1 MKVTREVGFDDLK
14 VVGTMSKDPARN
26 WLWVLV
32 GNSVRLLDLDTMNAM
47 PAYKTSDEAT
57 NIAHNALDNSTVIAL
72 RGGVFHRYHTTDEAE
87 LIEVD
92 HWVNEGQRVY
102 WTTFDSQTGDLLTV
116 GASGDVL
123 TWKPRPLLQTEFDA
137 QSASPTTEGIRSFQ
151 IIPSTPGQWPAL
163 VGDHNGTLFRLETR
177 NSSRTDL
184 RFDRDAFRKFAVID
198 EHRLVLANEESGQ
211 NIFDQRSNAFTKL
224 PIPFSNGNF
233 FVLADQWL
241 ADTDLSSNRIRL
253 VDLNDS
259 KNIITLPA
267 YNPTCAC
274 IAPRNQRVFW
284 NNNNSVMVRSL
295 NENSEEKLLE
305 TFSRN
310 PWHLRVS
317 PDESLLAIG
326 LSDREIYLWD
336 WRANKRVGPVMMH
349 EGQVYAVA
357 FSPGGRTLLT
367 VDDSATLR
375 FWNITTGQQ
384 VSQTNLGITPG
395 NSINTAKFT
404 LDGNFVVVLHDGDNI
419 TTFRIR

>member
-1 MKVTREVGFDDLK
+1 
-14 VVGTMSKDPARN
+14 
-26 WLWVLV
+26 
-32 GNSVRLLDLDTMNAM
+32 
-47 PAYKTSDEAT
+47 
-57 NIAHNALDNSTVIAL
+57 
-72 RGGVFHRYHTTDEAE
+72 
-87 LIEVD
+87 
-92 HWVNEGQRVY
+92 
-102 WTTFDSQTGDLLTV
+102 
-116 GASGDVL
+116 
-123 TWKPRPLLQTEFDA
+123 
-137 QSASPTTEGIRSFQ
+137 
-151 IIPSTPGQWPAL
+151 
-163 VGDHNGTLFRLETR
+163 
-177 NSSRTDL
+177 
-184 RFDRDAFRKFAVID
+184 
-198 EHRLVLANEESGQ
+198 
-211 NIFDQRSNAFTKL
+211 
-224 PIPFSNGNF
+224 
-233 FVLADQWL
+233 
-241 ADTDLSSNRIRL
+241 
-253 VDLNDS
+253 
-259 KNIITLPA
+259 
-267 YNPTCAC
+267 
-274 IAPRNQRVFW
+274 
-284 NNNNSVMVRSL
+284 MVRSL